1 MPTFQITDCF
11 GEQVTLQPRLGLYSV
26 TDFMGQEMPGL
37 AIILDRLGST
47 PEETEQYA
55 VLTTS
60 FGEFIGAKD
69 CAYIDTNNCYFASQL
84 LEQGF
89 AENTGLT
96 KCSGFCQY
104 PLWHFKEDFLRE
116 IGGERQMFMHDLR
129 SKDIFES
136 PCFYLQQNDIV
147 YVEPKYNKK
156 DNEERGWQIGT
167 TLLSV
172 VTAVCSIIWA
182 TK

>member
-26 TDFMGQEMPGL
+26 TDFTGQEMPGL

-69 CAYIDTNNCYFASQL
+69 CAYIDTNNCYFARSFWSRAL
-84 LEQGF
+84 LRILG
-89 AENTGLT
+89 
-96 KCSGFCQY
+96 
-104 PLWHFKEDFLRE
+104 
-116 IGGERQMFMHDLR
+116 
-129 SKDIFES
+129 
-136 PCFYLQQNDIV
+136 
-147 YVEPKYNKK
+147 
-156 DNEERGWQIGT
+156 
-167 TLLSV
+167 
-172 VTAVCSIIWA
+172 
-182 TK
+182 

>member
-96 KCSGFCQY
+96 KSSGF
-104 PLWHFKEDFLRE
+104 
-116 IGGERQMFMHDLR
+116 
-129 SKDIFES
+129 
-136 PCFYLQQNDIV
+136 
-147 YVEPKYNKK
+147 
-156 DNEERGWQIGT
+156 
-167 TLLSV
+167 
-172 VTAVCSIIWA
+172 
-182 TK
+182 

>member
-26 TDFMGQEMPGL
+26 TDFGGQEMPGL

-69 CAYIDTNNCYFASQL
+69 CAYIDTNNCYFPSAGIPEPSFRKARSGAAS
-84 LEQGF
+84 G
-89 AENTGLT
+89 A
-96 KCSGFCQY
+96 SGQCWIY
-104 PLWHFKEDFLRE
+104 RRE
-116 IGGERQMFMHDLR
+116 SARF
-129 SKDIFES
+129 S
-136 PCFYLQQNDIV
+136 
-147 YVEPKYNKK
+147 
-156 DNEERGWQIGT
+156 
-167 TLLSV
+167 
-172 VTAVCSIIWA
+172 
-182 TK
+182 

>member
-26 TDFMGQEMPGL
+26 TDFGGQEMPGL

-69 CAYIDTNNCYFASQL
+69 CAYIDTNNCYFAPQL

-96 KCSGFCQY
+96 KSSGFCQY
-104 PLWHFKEDFLRE
+104 HCGTSRRISSERLAAKSMSSMPTVFNPICIRVRLGGLNLRKN
-116 IGGERQMFMHDLR
+116 RR
-129 SKDIFES
+129 
-136 PCFYLQQNDIV
+136 V
-147 YVEPKYNKK
+147 RW
-156 DNEERGWQIGT
+156 EE
-167 TLLSV
+167 
-172 VTAVCSIIWA
+172 
-182 TK
+182 

>member
-26 TDFMGQEMPGL
+26 TDFGGQEMPGL

-69 CAYIDTNNCYFASQL
+69 CAYIDTNNCYFAPQL
-84 LEQGF
+84 EPEHQRGPSPRRL
-89 AENTGLT
+89 
-96 KCSGFCQY
+96 C
-104 PLWHFKEDFLRE
+104 PLAAADTPSRL
-116 IGGERQMFMHDLR
+116 
-129 SKDIFES
+129 S
-136 PCFYLQQNDIV
+136 PF
-147 YVEPKYNKK
+147 P
-156 DNEERGWQIGT
+156 
-167 TLLSV
+167 
-172 VTAVCSIIWA
+172 
-182 TK
+182 

>member
-1 MPTFQITDCF
+1 MTVFHIRDCL
-11 GEQVTLQPRLGLYSV
+11 GEQVALQPRLGLYSV

-60 FGEFIGAKD
+60 FGEFISIKD

-84 LEQGF
+84 LDQGI

-96 KCSGFCQY
+96 KRSGFCEY

-116 IGGERQMFMHDLR
+116 IGGDTYEEYSR
-129 SKDIFES
+129 SFHSYMQKGPFGGPGPVE
-136 PCFYLQQNDIV
+136 
-147 YVEPKYNKK
+147 EPKSQMGGMKMK
-156 DNEERGWQIGT
+156 
-167 TLLSV
+167 
-172 VTAVCSIIWA
+172 
-182 TK
+182 

>member
-11 GEQVTLQPRLGLYSV
+11 GERVTLQPRLGLYSV

-96 KCSGFCQY
+96 KGSGFCQY

-116 IGGERQMFMHDLR
+116 IGGEVYEQYANCFQSYMQMGPFG
-129 SKDIFES
+129 
-136 PCFYLQQNDIV
+136 
-147 YVEPKYNKK
+147 EPTPA
-156 DNEERGWQIGT
+156 EEPTSQVGEMNM
-167 TLLSV
+167 
-172 VTAVCSIIWA
+172 
-182 TK
+182 K

>member
-26 TDFMGQEMPGL
+26 PDFMGQEMPGL

-96 KCSGFCQY
+96 KSSGFCQY

-116 IGGERQMFMHDLR
+116 IGGEVYEQYAN
-129 SKDIFES
+129 
-136 PCFYLQQNDIV
+136 CFQSYMQTGPFGGPAPAE
-147 YVEPKYNKK
+147 EPTSQVGEMKMK
-156 DNEERGWQIGT
+156 
-167 TLLSV
+167 
-172 VTAVCSIIWA
+172 
-182 TK
+182 

>member
-26 TDFMGQEMPGL
+26 TDFGGQEMPGL

-69 CAYIDTNNCYFASQL
+69 CAYIDTNNCYFAPQL

-96 KCSGFCQY
+96 KSSGFCQY

-116 IGGERQMFMHDLR
+116 IGGEVYEQYANCFQSYMHTGPFGGPEPAEEPTNQMGGM
-129 SKDIFES
+129 KM
-136 PCFYLQQNDIV
+136 
-147 YVEPKYNKK
+147 K
-156 DNEERGWQIGT
+156 
-167 TLLSV
+167 
-172 VTAVCSIIWA
+172 
-182 TK
+182 